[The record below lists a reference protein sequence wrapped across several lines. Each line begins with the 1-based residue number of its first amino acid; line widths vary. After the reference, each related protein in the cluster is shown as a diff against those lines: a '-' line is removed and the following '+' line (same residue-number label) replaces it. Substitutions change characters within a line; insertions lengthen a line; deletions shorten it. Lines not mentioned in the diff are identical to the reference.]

1 MTSLDARELCSA
13 GFPDYPAGTLR
24 MIAPQLARFLL
35 MVMKGGAYLSVRLLA
50 PALVRQML
58 SPQYPS
64 LDPTIGMLWFS
75 IRQGG
80 DIIVVT
86 VQTTP
91 LLICEGDI
99 GFHGILGELS
109 LPHARRKID
118 HFFRGMDA
126 HTLQHVDQV
135 GVDIDAV

>member
-80 DIIVVT
+80 DTIVGH
-86 VQTTP
+86 
-91 LLICEGDI
+91 EGEDP
-99 GFHGILGELS
+99 GVNTLMY
-109 LPHARRKID
+109 
-118 HFFRGMDA
+118 FRPK
-126 HTLQHVDQV
+126 DQV
-135 GVDIDAV
+135 GVIVLARVFSYEGVTFIEFLLLKRLSKA